1 MQAGVEQRM
10 ALTEAGYQYAK
21 TEMMAGPATRG
32 RFLILT
38 YDWSGW

>member
-21 TEMMAGPATRG
+21 TEMMAGPAASIRKG
-32 RFLILT
+32 VG
-38 YDWSGW
+38 S